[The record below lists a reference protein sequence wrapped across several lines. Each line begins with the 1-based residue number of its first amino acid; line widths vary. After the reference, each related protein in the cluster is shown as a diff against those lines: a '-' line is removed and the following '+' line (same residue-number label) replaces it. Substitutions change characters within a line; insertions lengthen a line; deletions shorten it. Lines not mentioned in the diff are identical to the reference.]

1 MIMNFLRKKLHPR
14 GHEDTR
20 GQAFVEFAL
29 VMPVYLFM
37 LICFV
42 QLVLIM
48 NARLCLEYAAFAAAR
63 AGIVNRGNMDNM
75 KAAAATVLA
84 PFFSIPGIG
93 RMSADIASLTLMK
106 EAVKLRITDNPD
118 NINALTPVAIS
129 ILNSP
134 SPVTA
139 YNSSSS
145 TFQLSQDQKLL
156 KIKID
161 YDFPL
166 EVPLANKIIK
176 ELSEA
181 IVEDVSTLSGRFYK
195 RGDYDALPVVSLR
208 LSSTCALRLS
218 TLTSSGS

>member
-1 MIMNFLRKKLHPR
+1 MIFLKNNLS
-14 GHEDTR
+14 GTQNDTE

-29 VMPVYLFM
+29 VMPVYLLM

-42 QLVLIM
+42 QLVMLM
-48 NARLCLEYAAFAAAR
+48 NAKLCLEYAAFAAAR
-63 AGIVNRGNMDNM
+63 AGIVNRGDMDNM
-75 KAAAATVLA
+75 KSAAATVLA
-84 PFFSIPGIG
+84 PFFSVPGAG
-93 RMSADIASLTLMK
+93 RMSADIGSLTAMK

-118 NINALTPVAIS
+118 NLTALTPVAIS
-129 ILNSP
+129 ILNDP
-134 SPVTA
+134 STVSA
-139 YNSSSS
+139 YNSAAS
-145 TFQLSQDQKLL
+145 TFQLSQEQKLL

-161 YDFPL
+161 FDFPL
-166 EVPLANKIIK
+166 EIPLANKIIK

-181 IVEDVSTLSGRFYK
+181 IVEDVSTLSGHFYK

>member
-1 MIMNFLRKKLHPR
+1 MSLLKNNLPARLTDI
-14 GHEDTR
+14 E

-48 NARLCLEYAAFAAAR
+48 NAKLCLEYAAFAAAR

-84 PFFSIPGIG
+84 PFFSIPGLG
-93 RMSADIASLTLMK
+93 RMSADIVSLSAMK
-106 EAVKLRITDNPD
+106 EAVKLCITDNPD
-118 NINALTPVAIS
+118 NLNPLTPVSIS
-129 ILNSP
+129 ILNAP
-134 SPVTA
+134 SPVSD
-139 YNSSSS
+139 YNSAAS

-161 YDFPL
+161 FDFPL
-166 EVPLANKIIK
+166 EIPLANRIIK

-181 IVEDVSTLSGRFYK
+181 IVEDVSTLSGHFYK

>member
-1 MIMNFLRKKLHPR
+1 MNFLKNNTPDTR
-14 GHEDTR
+14 EDIR

-37 LICFV
+37 LICFI

-48 NARLCLEYAAFAAAR
+48 NAKLCLEYAAFAAAR
-63 AGIVNRGNMDNM
+63 AGVVNRGNMDNM
-75 KAAAATVLA
+75 KAAAATVLS
-84 PFFSIPGIG
+84 PFFSVPGVG
-93 RMSADIASLTLMK
+93 RMSPDIVSLGLMK
-106 EAVKLRITDNPD
+106 EAVKLRITDNPGSL
-118 NINALTPVAIS
+118 NPLTPVAIS
-129 ILNSP
+129 ILNDP
-134 SPVTA
+134 SPVSA
-139 YNSSSS
+139 YNSASS
-145 TFQLSQDQKLL
+145 TFGLSQDQKLL

-161 YDFPL
+161 FDFPL

-176 ELSEA
+176 ELSNA
-181 IVEDVSTLSGRFYK
+181 VVEDVSTLSGHFYK